1 MKSIHIK
8 NSQLWPSTLYVG
20 STVIKFLLRPEGK
33 VIKVESH
40 GDHAPLPRHKKLQKP
55 PRRRHARRG
64 RPA

>member
-40 GDHAPLPRHKKLQKP
+40 GDRAPAPRHKRLPKP
-55 PRRRHARRG
+55 ARKRYN
-64 RPA
+64 RNR

>member
-40 GDHAPLPRHKKLQKP
+40 GDNAPRPRHKRLPKN
-55 PRRRHARRG
+55 PRKRYNRSR
-64 RPA
+64 